1 MKMKVRDIMTKGVY
15 TVEEET
21 SIAEMLE
28 IMVKHGI
35 SGLGVVDEFGDIKG
49 VVSDSDIIDAFAS
62 DKELKNVKVKDIMM
76 PFSIVAYTDE
86 ELSEAIKK
94 MTENRIHR
102 IFVVKEK
109 KVEPRTLSKDIVL
122 FPVGIVSST
131 DIVRAVGEGDIE

>member
-1 MKMKVRDIMTKGVY
+1 MKVREIMTKGVY

>member
-1 MKMKVRDIMTKGVY
+1 MKVRDIMTKGVY